1 MEQLHDPARQ
11 HFGSDNYAGIHPEIL
26 EAIARANGGHVGGYG
41 GDPYSARLAELARER
56 HGAGARLYPVFNGT
70 GANVLALQAAARPWQ
85 TVVAPVSAHICTDE
99 NGALER
105 VAGVTIARLPHH
117 DGKLVPEQIR
127 DLPHDPAFVHGH
139 QPAVVTISNTTELGA
154 VYTPD
159 ETRAIAEAAHERG
172 WLLHVDGSRISNAA
186 AANSCSI
193 AELTSGAGAD
203 LASLGATKNGA
214 LGVEAVLVVRPE
226 AVPGI
231 EYLQKIDLQ
240 LGSKSR
246 FLAAQLLAMFEGDLW
261 LRCAG
266 HANAMAARLAERL
279 AGIPGV
285 EVPVRP
291 GANAVFAIMPTELA
305 AAARREFAF
314 YDWPEAPGMVR
325 LMTAWDTSEA
335 SVDRLAALLRE
346 AAGA

>member
-1 MEQLHDPARQ
+1 MERAHDPGLQA
-11 HFGSDNYAGIHPEIL
+11 FGSDNYAGVHPEIL
-26 EAIARANGGHVGGYG
+26 EAIAAANGGHMAGYG
-41 GDPYSARLAELARER
+41 GDPYSRQLDELARELF
-56 HGAGARLYPVFNGT
+56 GPEAALWPVFNGT
-70 GANVLALQAAARPWQ
+70 AANILALQSATARWQ
-85 TVVAPVSAHICTDE
+85 TVVAPATAHICTDE

-105 VAGVTIARLPHH
+105 VAGTTIARLPHR
-117 DGKLVPEQIR
+117 DGKLRPQQLRE
-127 DLPHDPAFVHGH
+127 LAWDPAFVHGH
-139 QPAVVTISNTTELGA
+139 QPAVVTISNTTELGT

-159 ETRAIAEAAHERG
+159 ETRALADAAHERG

-186 AANSCSI
+186 AANGCSL
-193 AELTSGAGAD
+193 AQLTTEAGAD
-203 LASLGATKNGA
+203 LASIGATKNGA
-214 LGVEAVLVVRPE
+214 LGVEAVLVARPD
-226 AVPGI
+226 AAPGI
-231 EYLQKIDLQ
+231 EYLRKIDLQ

-279 AGIPGV
+279 DGIPGV

-291 GANAVFAIMPTELA
+291 QANAVFAVMPAELA

-335 SVDRLAALLRE
+335 SVDRLAELLRT